1 MNKANNSSPIQ
12 ITISKD
18 IINWYKGDLSDN
30 MILIRLSLI
39 LLILHQNLSLIPL
52 CYFAMNH
59 QDAQRIK
66 KKIKVNKILF
76 KKNLLKIANI
86 SLPDFP
92 LFLAPMEDI
101 TDPSFRMVCKNEW
114 G

>member
-18 IINWYKGDLSDN
+18 IINWYKGDLADN

-39 LLILHQNLSLIPL
+39 LLILHQNFSLIPWF
-52 CYFAMNH
+52 CFVMNH

-66 KKIKVNKILF
+66 KKIKVNKIRIQ
-76 KKNLLKIANI
+76 KKSIENSQFNPA
-86 SLPDFP
+86 
-92 LFLAPMEDI
+92 
-101 TDPSFRMVCKNEW
+101 
-114 G
+114 